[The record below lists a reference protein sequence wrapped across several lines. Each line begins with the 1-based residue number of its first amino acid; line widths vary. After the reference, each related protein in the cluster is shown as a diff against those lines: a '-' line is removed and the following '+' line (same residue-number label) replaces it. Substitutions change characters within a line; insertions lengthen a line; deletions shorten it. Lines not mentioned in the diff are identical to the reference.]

1 MKPAKPR
8 RRIVLA
14 DLLILIG
21 AIAVGLA
28 VLRATLDQTGGGYF
42 RLVSASTLGRRPL
55 GDCDSLC
62 YMIMLNGIPQVLLA
76 TLWVVML
83 SLKAARTSGSQVLRG
98 PGFVL
103 SLTAVSASIL
113 TVIVQGVPYIR
124 EGWWG
129 VSSRIG
135 HLIVNEITPRAGLM
149 VLGSWM
155 ALALVGRGR
164 AEPTPLDR
172 LGYALG
178 MSLIGVLGL
187 ESIRYLLEYAGV
199 M

>member
-1 MKPAKPR
+1 MKQAEPR

-28 VLRATLDQTGGGYF
+28 VLRMTLDQTGGGYF
-42 RLVSASTLGRRPL
+42 RLVQAGPSHGYNPPFKHGWLY
-55 GDCDSLC
+55 
-62 YMIMLNGIPQVLLA
+62 YMVILNFIPQVLLA
-76 TLWVVML
+76 SLWIVLL
-83 SLKAARTSGSQVLRG
+83 SLKAAWASGSRLLRG

-103 SLTAVSASIL
+103 SLTAVIATIL

-124 EGWWG
+124 ERYWHE
-129 VSSRIG
+129 IG
-135 HLIVNEITPRAGLM
+135 HLIVNEITPRAGFM
-149 VLGSWM
+149 VLGAWM

-178 MSLIGVLGL
+178 MSLIAVLGL
-187 ESIRYLLEYAGV
+187 ESVRYLLEYAGV